1 MINTL
6 GATFQHDVTDRDLP
20 NINIVRDTGW
30 SGRHRGCLQPACLSS
45 SSPPSFPN
53 PEEEACHARG
63 RSKSRHGLVRP
74 SRPFLG
80 RRCQLFGIAWGA
92 GPRLSERWG

>member
-1 MINTL
+1 MIDTL

-20 NINIVRDTGW
+20 NTNIVRNTW
-30 SGRHRGCLQPACLSS
+30 SGRHRGCLPACLSS
-45 SSPPSFPN
+45 SFPPIPN
-53 PEEEACHARG
+53 AEEEACHARR
-63 RSKSRHGLVRP
+63 RSKSRRGLVRP

-80 RRCQLFGIAWGA
+80 RLCQIFGIAWGA